1 MNKTNE
7 MHCADLGS
15 KCDIVFCSMAADS
28 ALESVFSSYL
38 SGTPKQ
44 GSIFIDCSTV
54 FPDLTEKLADEAE
67 KAGISYLSSPV
78 FGRPDA
84 ALAKKTLVVASGKP
98 AAKKK
103 VGSFLSIHG
112 PVLLPELLH
121 PRFPSLAEATII
133 RP

>member
-1 MNKTNE
+1 
-7 MHCADLGS
+7 
-15 KCDIVFCSMAADS
+15 MAADS

-38 SGTPKQ
+38 SGKPKQ

-54 FPDLTEKLADEAE
+54 FPDLTARLANEAE

-84 ALAKKTLVVASGKP
+84 ALAGKTLVVAAGKT

-103 VGSFLSIHG
+103 VLAPVGLSS
-112 PVLLPELLH
+112 
-121 PRFPSLAEATII
+121 SLTLTLFNGWAISSLCPFSAKAI
-133 RP
+133 RS